1 MKIWIA
7 AAVIAAMPALA
18 ELYSWIDA
26 NGVRHYSSDPP
37 PAGETVTG
45 LVVIQ
50 EGRIEPE
57 TPATPPAASDTSAKK
72 ASKTAAKKNV
82 VIYTDPRSQSCAD
95 ALEFFSQNNVPVTQY
110 DISASDENRKRFKSV
125 NGEGVPLIFIGDE
138 RINGWSEDR
147 VRSIL
152 GIGTEPVGTEVPT
165 PKTPD
170 VSIPKVTVQ

>member
-1 MKIWIA
+1 MKRWIV

-26 NGVRHYSSDPP
+26 NGVHHYSNDPP
-37 PAGETVTG
+37 PAGEPVTELTV
-45 LVVIQ
+45 IK
-50 EGRIEPE
+50 EGRIEYE
-57 TPATPPAASDTSAKK
+57 APPAAADTSGKK
-72 ASKTAAKKNV
+72 SSKAAVQKNV

-95 ALEFFSQNNVPVTQY
+95 ALEFFNQNNVPVTQY
-110 DISASDENRKRFKSV
+110 DISASEENRKRFKSV

-147 VRSIL
+147 VRGVL

-165 PKTPD
+165 EKTPD